1 MSTGA
6 QISHVNLEAMFA
18 AEDKLDNYLRIQL
31 SVNEK
36 GEPGGITNDDIISA
50 LNVLDNS
57 TDAALAVYEEVG
69 NMLASVYKHDIE
81 RFVKTMLERVQ

>member
-18 AEDKLDNYLRIQL
+18 AQGQLDHYLRIQL

-36 GEPGGITNDDIISA
+36 GEPGGITDEDVISS
-50 LNVLDNS
+50 LSVLDDS

-81 RFVKTMLERVQ
+81 RFVEEMLRRVQ